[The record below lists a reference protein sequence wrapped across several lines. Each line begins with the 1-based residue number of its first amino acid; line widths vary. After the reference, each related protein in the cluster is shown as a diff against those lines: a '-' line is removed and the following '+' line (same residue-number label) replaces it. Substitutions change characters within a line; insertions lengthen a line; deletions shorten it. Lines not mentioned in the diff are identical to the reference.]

1 MQNNVIKISKTKYN
15 SIIKFELNRFIIRGK
30 SLKISNLSEAK
41 PSGLAQNLVRLPF
54 VKTIFIAEN
63 FIAIEKN
70 SPEYEKKHES
80 FLKTEIEKYLQSGK
94 NVLTEEFKNRNR
106 LIPVEL
112 YTEMTPNP
120 GVLKFV
126 ANIKLSLQKLQ
137 FTYTDESVDA
147 PLARALFNF
156 SYVKRVN
163 IENNHISITKGGT
176 VSWPEITLELR
187 EFIRNYL
194 MKGKPVVAN
203 D

>member
-80 FLKTEIEKYLQSGK
+80 FLKTEIEKHLQSGK